1 MEIVVIDDKKYEVME
16 NVKDALNIED
26 LEGKITEY
34 YDGFDYILGDYA
46 YGKVRLKGFNDK
58 DNKYFKAINDISKV
72 KEYIENYIHKRSTGS
87 ATSSNLDEIRTL
99 KELLDIGAITDE
111 EFEAKKAQLLNL

>member
-58 DNKYFKAINDISKV
+58 ENKKFKPVNDINKV
-72 KEYIENYIHKRSTGS
+72 DEYIENCCAYGCKYFI
-87 ATSSNLDEIRTL
+87 L
-99 KELLDIGAITDE
+99 KI
-111 EFEAKKAQLLNL
+111 KK

>member
-72 KEYIENYIHKRSTGS
+72 KEYIEKDKIICYN
-87 ATSSNLDEIRTL
+87 
-99 KELLDIGAITDE
+99 
-111 EFEAKKAQLLNL
+111 

>member
-34 YDGFDYILGDYA
+34 YDGFD
-46 YGKVRLKGFNDK
+46 
-58 DNKYFKAINDISKV
+58 
-72 KEYIENYIHKRSTGS
+72 
-87 ATSSNLDEIRTL
+87 
-99 KELLDIGAITDE
+99 
-111 EFEAKKAQLLNL
+111 

>member
-26 LEGKITEY
+26 LKGKITEY

-72 KEYIENYIHKRSTGS
+72 KEYIENCCAYGCKYFI
-87 ATSSNLDEIRTL
+87 L
-99 KELLDIGAITDE
+99 KKI
-111 EFEAKKAQLLNL
+111 K

>member
-16 NVKDALNIED
+16 NVKDTLNIED

-72 KEYIENYIHKRSTGS
+72 KEYIENCCAYGCKYFI
-87 ATSSNLDEIRTL
+87 L
-99 KELLDIGAITDE
+99 KKI
-111 EFEAKKAQLLNL
+111 K

>member
-72 KEYIENYIHKRSTGS
+72 KEYIGNCCAYGCKYFI
-87 ATSSNLDEIRTL
+87 L
-99 KELLDIGAITDE
+99 KKI
-111 EFEAKKAQLLNL
+111 K